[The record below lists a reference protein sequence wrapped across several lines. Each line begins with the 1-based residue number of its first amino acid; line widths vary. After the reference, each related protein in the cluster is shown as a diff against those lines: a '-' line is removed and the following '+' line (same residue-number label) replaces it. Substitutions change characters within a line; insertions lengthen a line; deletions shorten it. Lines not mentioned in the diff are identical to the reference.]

1 MFNIKFS
8 KRHTRQGGLCY
19 SKITSMANFRLQFM
33 DTSSLIEK
41 NSWFVTKG
49 LAYVYAKFLPY
60 VYLYIQTV
68 EVDILITSLWAG

>member
-8 KRHTRQGGLCY
+8 KRHTRQGGGGGLCY

-41 NSWFVTKG
+41 KKLMIRYKG
-49 LAYVYAKFLPY
+49 
-60 VYLYIQTV
+60 I
-68 EVDILITSLWAG
+68 SLRLRKIFAICIPVHSNGRGRHINH